1 MLNRSALSEQDWTTI
16 RNTPHLVALA
26 VMTAGR
32 SGLLGSMQEAMTAAK
47 TFFDASQGT
56 NELFKEIA
64 SQESMSKVR
73 DELKAKMS
81 ELSPESLERSAV
93 SGIHAALAIIRRNGS
108 AEDEAAYKTW
118 LTDIA
123 ERIANAAKEGGFL
136 GFGGERVSEA
146 EKAVIAK
153 IEAAIA
159 EGTAGA
165 ATA

>member
-1 MLNRSALSEQDWTTI
+1 MLNRSVLNEQDWTAV

-26 VMTAGR
+26 VMTAGN
-32 SGLLGSMQEAMTAAK
+32 SGILGSFQEAMAAAK
-47 TFFDASQGT
+47 TFLDAAQGS
-56 NELFKEIA
+56 NELFQEIA
-64 SQESMSKVR
+64 GQESMSKVR
-73 DELKAKMS
+73 EELKAKLS
-81 ELSPESLERSAV
+81 ELTPESLQQSAV
-93 SGIHAALAIIRRNGS
+93 SGVHAALAVIRKNGT

-118 LTDIA
+118 LKEIA
-123 ERIANAAKEGGFL
+123 DKMANAAKEGGFL

-159 EGTAGA
+159 ESTAGA